1 MSKDFTRVI
10 EDIGQKLVEFRK
22 RIPDTMSGFAQMAKA
37 THTEGALSSKQ
48 KELIATA
55 IAIATRCEGCLG
67 FHAKACVVAGVSRTE
82 FEEMIQV
89 AVYMGGGPA
98 LMTSAEAMRAFEEFG
113 GEKVA

>member
-1 MSKDFTRVI
+1 MSKNFKTVI
-10 EDIGQKLVEFRK
+10 EDISNKLVEFRK
-22 RIPDTMSGFAQMAKA
+22 RIPDTMGGFAQMAKA
-37 THTEGALSSKQ
+37 THTDGALSGKH

-55 IAIATRCEGCLG
+55 IAIAMRCEGCLG
-67 FHAKACVVAGVSRTE
+67 FHSKACVNAGVSRTE

-113 GEKVA
+113 GEQVT